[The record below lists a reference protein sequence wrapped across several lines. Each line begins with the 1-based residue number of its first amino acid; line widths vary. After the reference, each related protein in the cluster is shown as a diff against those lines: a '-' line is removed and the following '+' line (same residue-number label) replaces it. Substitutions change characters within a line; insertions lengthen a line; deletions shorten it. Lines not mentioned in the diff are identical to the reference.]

1 MHHTI
6 TSEEPPSAAP
16 HKEHVSAAA
25 PTAAAKGSAW
35 GWIIFLL
42 IFGAIIGLGVAYMIH
57 SRRAH
62 EVDLRQTALESAALP
77 VNVVHPQP
85 ITTTEEI
92 RLPGSAQAFQ
102 DTPIYARTSGYLKKW
117 NVDIGSHVKQGDVLA
132 EIETPE
138 VDRQLEQAL
147 ADEKNAQANLQLA
160 QITAT
165 RAEDLIKR
173 NTISRQ
179 EHDQA
184 VSDLAAKRALVE
196 AGSANVKRLEQLQS
210 FQKVYAPFDGV
221 ITARNTDVGAL
232 IQGGDNSSARE
243 LFHLADNHILRVYFS
258 VPEVYAAGV
267 KAGAQTPITFD
278 AFPGENFTGTIV
290 RDAAAIDPKSHTLT
304 VEADVE
310 NPSGRLFPGGYTN
323 VHLKLP
329 GTTGAVT
336 IPANTLLFRA
346 EGPRVAV
353 VRNSKIALVPITIG
367 RDHGNTVEVV
377 STVKP
382 ADQLVL
388 DPPDSLSEGTPVS
401 VENEKQ
407 AN

>member
-1 MHHTI
+1 L
-6 TSEEPPSAAP
+6 
-16 HKEHVSAAA
+16 
-25 PTAAAKGSAW
+25 
-35 GWIIFLL
+35 GWVVFLL
-42 IFGAIIGLGVAYMIH
+42 IFAVIAGLAIAYVIH

-62 EVDLRQTALESAALP
+62 ETHLRQVAVESAALP

-85 ITTTEEI
+85 IQTTEEI

-117 NVDIGSHVKQGDVLA
+117 NVDIGSRVKQGEELA

-138 VDRQLEQAL
+138 VDRQLEQAT
-147 ADEKNAQANLQLA
+147 ADLKNAQANSQLA
-160 QITAT
+160 QITAD

-196 AGSANVKRLEQLQS
+196 AGNANVKRLEQLQS

-221 ITARNTDVGAL
+221 IIARNTDVGAL

-243 LFHLADNHILRVYFS
+243 LFHLSDNHILRVYFS
-258 VPEVYAAGV
+258 VPEVYASSV
-267 KAGAQTPITFD
+267 KPGEQTPITFD

-310 NPSGRLFPGGYTN
+310 NPNGRLFPGGYTN

-329 GTTGAVT
+329 GTAGAVT
-336 IPANTLLFRA
+336 IPANTMLFRS

-353 VRNSKIALVPITIG
+353 VRDSKITLVPITIG

-377 STVKP
+377 STLKP

-388 DPPDSLSEGTPVS
+388 DPPDSLAEGTPVS
-401 VENEKQ
+401 VENEKK